1 MGTQNL
7 NNFYFNKLDSKLN
20 YSEYYDLF
28 LASDEKDFN
37 QQVVYSTSIIDDTS
51 GNSLPVWIDLADP
64 DSGTQLTIQITK

>member
-7 NNFYFNKLDSKLN
+7 NNFYFNRLDSKLN

-37 QQVVYSTSIIDDTS
+37 TEVVWSNSIIGYNNGDTPS
-51 GNSLPVWIDLADP
+51 SMD
-64 DSGTQLTIQITK
+64 